1 MKSFLLGL
9 SLLCSIAIGL
19 SLSPAIKAQ
28 ETRIKLLYLGDNGHH
43 KPMDRFRQILPV
55 LAARGIDLV
64 YTDKV
69 ESLTPKILNSYQGL
83 VIFANLTKLS
93 PEQEKAMLDYVEAG
107 NALIPLHCASYCFLN
122 SQKYIDL
129 VGAQFSKHGTGTFRV
144 ENILPTHTIM
154 KGYKSFESWDETYVH
169 TKHNPKDRI
178 VLEERKDASGS
189 EPWTWVRTQ
198 GKGKIFYTAW
208 GHDARTWSNP
218 GFHNLLERGIR
229 WAIGDNPTKAGTF
242 ADQPEMTSIPKNL
255 KPFDYVEAD
264 VPFYPADKQW
274 GKMGKNIKQMQKP
287 LEPKESQKHFSIPEG
302 FELQLFASDPDLQ
315 GKPIAM
321 NWDERGR
328 LWVALTI
335 DYPNELQP
343 PGQGR
348 DKIVICEDTN
358 GDNIAD
364 KFTIFADKLSIP
376 TSLIFANGGVIVHQ
390 APDTLFLKD
399 TNGDDKADEKRVLF
413 TGWSTGDTHAGP
425 SNLNYG
431 LDNWIYGM
439 VGYAGFAGEVGGEKQ
454 SFRTGFYRMKP
465 DGSKIDF
472 LRNTNNNSWGVG
484 LSEEGFLFGS
494 TANGN
499 PSVFLPIPNRYYEKV
514 RGWSSSVLEGIAG
527 NVAMYPITKQVR
539 QVDYHDHFTAA
550 AGHALYT
557 ARNYPSTY
565 WNKTAFVT
573 EPTGHLI
580 ATFPITPEGAS
591 FRTRNA
597 FNLVASDDEWSAPIV
612 AEVGPDGNVWIIDW
626 YNYIV
631 QHNPTPSGFK
641 TGKGNAYETSLRDKK
656 HGRIYRLVHKEGK
669 KSPSI
674 SLAGADT
681 AKLVDTLRNDN
692 FFWRKQAQRILVE
705 KQSKD
710 AIPALIELVK
720 ETKLDGTDLT
730 PCAIHALWTLKGL
743 GALDNETSDATKV
756 AMNALNHPSAGVR
769 LNAIKVLPLK
779 ESSLEA
785 ILKANLLDDA
795 QAQVRLSALLA
806 ISELPTSDKA
816 AKAIAQTL
824 NAPKHP
830 MDKWLIDGATAAAAN
845 NAAAFLMT
853 VSQKSDPDTKALPS
867 NEVLAVIEKIAE
879 HFARGIPKEGNA
891 ELLEKLMQADA
902 ATQTATLKG
911 LAKGWPANQPPELNA
926 RLEKALADLFAKAPV
941 AARGQLA
948 QLGKKWGSKSLASQ
962 SREIVQTY
970 LKTAADSKQSDED
983 RIAAAKQACEFGSS
997 DPAVAK
1003 AVLEIITAQL
1013 SPQASQGL
1021 LEAVSLSDQTETG
1034 KEIIDRLP
1042 EWTPTL
1048 RQSAIRILLSRS
1060 NWIESLLT
1068 ALDNNKFRISELSL
1082 DQKQALLQNSDK
1094 KIVNKAKTILA
1105 RGGGLPNADRQKV
1118 VEEYMFAT
1126 TQTGDAAAGKIV
1138 YKNQCSKCH
1147 QHQGEGTKIG
1157 PDMTGVAAHPKK
1169 EILINIMDPN
1179 RDVEGNFRQYVVS
1192 TKGGK
1197 ILTGMLASETKSSIE
1212 LIDTE
1217 AKKQTVLREDIDE
1230 IKASDRSL
1238 MPEGFE
1244 KQLSKPDLVNLLE
1257 FLTQRGKFLPLPLD
1271 KVATI
1276 VSTKGMF
1283 NSEDASVE
1291 RLIFPDWKPKVFQGI
1306 PFHLVDPQGEKY
1318 PNVIML
1324 QGANG
1329 TIPPKMPKQV
1339 KLPCNGPATAIHL
1352 LSGISGWGYPASN
1365 KGSVSMIVR
1374 LHYADGK
1381 TEDHPLK
1388 NGEAFS
1394 DYIRRIDVPESTFAF
1409 SLRGQQIRYLA
1420 VRPKRPTESI
1430 TEIEFVKGADS
1441 TSPIVMAVTVEGA
1454 ESKEKPQ

>member
-1 MKSFLLGL
+1 MKKLIFSVSILVAVVFGLG
-9 SLLCSIAIGL
+9 
-19 SLSPAIKAQ
+19 IKTGIRAQ
-28 ETRIKLLYLGDNGHH
+28 DNKIKLLFLGDNGHH
-43 KPMDRFRQILPV
+43 KPNDRFRQIQPV
-55 LAARGIDLV
+55 LAAKGIDLV

-83 VIFANLTKLS
+83 VIFANLTTLS
-93 PEQEKAMLDYVEAG
+93 PEQEKAMLDYVEQG

-122 SQKYIDL
+122 SPKYIDL

-144 ENILPTHTIM
+144 DNILPTHPIM

-198 GKGKIFYTAW
+198 GKGKVFYTAW

-218 GFHNLLERGIR
+218 GFQNLLERGIR
-229 WAIGDNPTKAGTF
+229 WATNGDLSKVPAF
-242 ADQPEMTSIPKNL
+242 SDQTLMTELPKNL
-255 KPFDYVEAD
+255 KPFEYVEAD
-264 VPFYPADKQW
+264 VPFYPANKQW
-274 GKMGKNIKQMQKP
+274 GKMGENIRKMQKP
-287 LEPKESQKHFSIPEG
+287 LDPKESQKHYIMPEG
-302 FELQLFASDPDLQ
+302 FELKLFASEPDLE

-343 PGQGR
+343 QGLGR

-358 GDNIAD
+358 GDNVAD
-364 KFTIFADKLSIP
+364 KFTTFADKLSIP

-399 TNGDDKADEKRVLF
+399 TNGDDIADERKVLF

-439 VGYAGFAGEVGGEKQ
+439 VGYSGFAGTVGDEKQ
-454 SFRTGFYRMKP
+454 SFRTGFYRMKS
-465 DGSKIDF
+465 DGSKIEF

-484 LSEEGFLFGS
+484 LSEEGILFGS

-499 PSVFLPIPNRYYEKV
+499 PSVHLPIPNRYYEKV

-527 NVAMYPITKQVR
+527 SAPIHPITKQIR
-539 QVDYHDHFTAA
+539 QVDHHDKFTAA

-557 ARNYPSTY
+557 ARNYPSDY

-573 EPTGHLI
+573 EPTGHI
-580 ATFPITPEGAS
+580 VATFPITPEGAS
-591 FRTRNA
+591 FTSRNA
-597 FNLVASDDEWSAPIV
+597 FNLVASDDEWSSPIV
-612 AEVGPDGNVWIIDW
+612 AEVGPDGNVWVIDW

-631 QHNPTPSGFK
+631 QHNPTPAGFK
-641 TGKGNAYETSLRDKK
+641 TGKGNAYETNLRDKK

-669 KSPSI
+669 NSPNVN
-674 SLAGADT
+674 LTTADSS
-681 AKLVDTLRNDN
+681 KLVETLRNDN
-692 FFWRKQAQRILVE
+692 FFWRRHAQRLLVE

-710 AIPALIELVK
+710 AIPALIELAK
-720 ETKLDGTDLT
+720 ETKIDGAGLT
-730 PCAIHALWTLKGL
+730 PCVIHALWTLKGL
-743 GALDNETSDATKV
+743 GALEEENSPATKV
-756 AMNALNHPSAGVR
+756 ALNTLTHASAGVR
-769 LNAIKVLPLK
+769 LNALKVLPLK
-779 ESSLEA
+779 LSSTDA

-795 QAQVRLSALLA
+795 NAQVQLATLLA
-806 ISELPTSDKA
+806 LSDLPPSEQSS
-816 AKAIAQTL
+816 KAISKL
-824 NAPKHP
+824 LKSPKRP
-830 MDKWLIDGATAAAAN
+830 LDKWLLDGVTTAAAN
-845 NAAAFLMT
+845 NDALFLNSVT
-853 VSQKSDPDTKALPS
+853 EKSTPPS
-867 NEVLAVIEKIAE
+867 IELLTIIERVAE
-879 HFARGIPKEGNA
+879 HHARGKPDESIAN
-891 ELLEKLMQADA
+891 LLEKLLQSEPLI
-902 ATQTATLKG
+902 QTATLKG
-911 LAKGWPANQPPELNA
+911 LARGWPANQPPKLDD
-926 RLEKALADLFAKAPV
+926 RTEKALKDLFVVLPI

-948 QLGKKWGSKSLASQ
+948 QLGKKWGSKSLAEQ
-962 SREIVQTY
+962 SKVIVQGF
-970 LKTAADSKQSDED
+970 LKTASDTKQTDTE
-983 RIAAAKQACEFGSS
+983 RISSAKQACEFGAS
-997 DPAVAK
+997 DPEVAK
-1003 AVLEIITAQL
+1003 AVLELITAQL
-1013 SPQASQGL
+1013 SPEVGL
-1021 LEAVSLSDQTETG
+1021 GMLEAVSLSDQSETG
-1034 KEIIDRLP
+1034 NAMVERFPD
-1042 EWTPTL
+1042 WTPNL
-1048 RQSAIRILLSRS
+1048 RQTAIRILLSRTI
-1060 NWIESLLT
+1060 WTEALIASLEV
-1068 ALDNNKFRISELSL
+1068 NKLRISELSL
-1082 DQKQALLQNSDK
+1082 DQKQALLQTGNK
-1094 KIVNKAKTILA
+1094 KITDKAKVILA

-1118 VEEYMFAT
+1118 IDDSMFAT
-1126 TQTGDAAAGKIV
+1126 TQSGDANLGKIV

-1147 QHQGEGTKIG
+1147 QHQGEGVKIG
-1157 PDMTGVAAHPKK
+1157 PDMTGMAAHPKK
-1169 EILINIMDPN
+1169 ELLIHIMDPN

-1217 AKKQTVLREDIDE
+1217 AKKQTVLRDDIDE

-1271 KVATI
+1271 KIATI

-1283 NSEDASVE
+1283 HSEEATVE

-1306 PFHLVDPQGEKY
+1306 PFNLVDPQGDKY

-1324 QGANG
+1324 HGTNG

-1339 KLPCNGPATAIHL
+1339 KLACNGPANAIHL
-1352 LSGISGWGYPASN
+1352 LSGISGWGFPATP

-1374 LHYADGK
+1374 LHYDDGK
-1381 TEDHPLK
+1381 TEDHLLK
-1388 NGEAFS
+1388 NGEVFA
-1394 DYIRRIDVPESTFAF
+1394 DYIRKIDVPDSTFAF
-1409 SLRGQQIRYLA
+1409 LLRGQQIRYLA
-1420 VRPKRPTESI
+1420 VRPKRPTEI
-1430 TEIEFVKGADS
+1430 IKDIEFVKGSDG
-1441 TSPIVMAVTVEGA
+1441 TSPIVMAVTVEGP
-1454 ESKEKPQ
+1454 ESKDKPQ

>member
-1 MKSFLLGL
+1 MKKFIFSVSILVAVVFGLG
-9 SLLCSIAIGL
+9 
-19 SLSPAIKAQ
+19 IKTGIRAQ
-28 ETRIKLLYLGDNGHH
+28 DNKIKLLFLGDNGHH
-43 KPMDRFRQILPV
+43 KPNDRFRQIQPV
-55 LAARGIDLV
+55 LAAKGIDLV

-83 VIFANLTKLS
+83 VIFANLTTLS
-93 PEQEKAMLDYVEAG
+93 PEQEKAMLDYVEQG

-122 SQKYIDL
+122 SPKYIDL

-144 ENILPTHTIM
+144 DNILPTHPIM

-198 GKGKIFYTAW
+198 GKGKVFYTAW

-218 GFHNLLERGIR
+218 GFQNLLERGIR
-229 WAIGDNPTKAGTF
+229 WATNGDLAKVPAF
-242 ADQPEMTSIPKNL
+242 SDQTLMTELPKNL
-255 KPFDYVEAD
+255 KPFEYVEAD
-264 VPFYPADKQW
+264 VPFYPANKQW
-274 GKMGKNIKQMQKP
+274 GKMGENIRKMQKP
-287 LEPKESQKHFSIPEG
+287 LDPKESQKHYIMPEG
-302 FELQLFASDPDLQ
+302 FELKLFASEPDLE

-343 PGQGR
+343 QGLGR
-348 DKIVICEDTN
+348 DKIVICEDTD
-358 GDNIAD
+358 GDNVAD
-364 KFTIFADKLSIP
+364 KFTTFADKLSIP

-399 TNGDDKADEKRVLF
+399 TNGDGIADERKVLF

-439 VGYAGFAGEVGGEKQ
+439 VGYAGFAGTVGDEKQ
-454 SFRTGFYRMKP
+454 SFRTGFYRMKS
-465 DGSKIDF
+465 DGSKIEF

-484 LSEEGFLFGS
+484 LSEEGILFGS

-499 PSVFLPIPNRYYEKV
+499 PSVHLPIPNRYYEKV

-527 NVAMYPITKQVR
+527 SAPIHPITKQIR
-539 QVDYHDHFTAA
+539 QVDHHDKFTAA

-557 ARNYPSTY
+557 ARNYPSDY

-573 EPTGHLI
+573 EPTGHI
-580 ATFPITPEGAS
+580 VATFPITPEGAS
-591 FRTRNA
+591 FTSRNA
-597 FNLVASDDEWSAPIV
+597 FNLVASDDEWSSPIV
-612 AEVGPDGNVWIIDW
+612 AEVGPDGNVWVIDW

-631 QHNPTPSGFK
+631 QHNPTPAGFK
-641 TGKGNAYETSLRDKK
+641 TGKGNAYETNLRDKK
-656 HGRIYRLVHKEGK
+656 HGRIYRLVYKEGK
-669 KSPSI
+669 NSPNVN
-674 SLAGADT
+674 LTTADSS
-681 AKLVDTLRNDN
+681 KLVETLRNDN
-692 FFWRKQAQRILVE
+692 FFWRRHAQRLLVE

-710 AIPALIELVK
+710 AIPALIELAK
-720 ETKLDGTDLT
+720 ETKIDGAGLT
-730 PCAIHALWTLKGL
+730 PCVIHALWTLKGL
-743 GALDNETSDATKV
+743 GALEEENSPATKV
-756 AMNALNHPSAGVR
+756 AIAALNHASAGVR
-769 LNAIKVLPLK
+769 LNALKVLPLK
-779 ESSLEA
+779 LSSTDA

-795 QAQVRLSALLA
+795 NAQVQLATLLA
-806 ISELPTSDKA
+806 LSDLPPSEQSS
-816 AKAIAQTL
+816 KAISKL
-824 NAPKHP
+824 LKSPKRP
-830 MDKWLIDGATAAAAN
+830 LDKWLLDCVTTAAAN
-845 NAAAFLMT
+845 NDALFLNSVT
-853 VSQKSDPDTKALPS
+853 EKSTPPS
-867 NEVLAVIEKIAE
+867 IELLTIIERVAE
-879 HFARGIPKEGNA
+879 HHARGKPDESIAN
-891 ELLEKLMQADA
+891 LLEKLLQSEPLI
-902 ATQTATLKG
+902 QTATLKG
-911 LAKGWPANQPPELNA
+911 LARGWPANQPPKLDD
-926 RLEKALADLFAKAPV
+926 RTEKALKDLFVVLPI

-948 QLGKKWGSKSLASQ
+948 QLGKKWGSKSLAEQ
-962 SREIVQTY
+962 SKVIVQGF
-970 LKTAADSKQSDED
+970 LKTASDTKQTDIE
-983 RIAAAKQACEFGSS
+983 RISSAKQACEFGAS

-1003 AVLEIITAQL
+1003 AILELITAQL
-1013 SPQASQGL
+1013 SPEVGL
-1021 LEAVSLSDQTETG
+1021 GMLEAVSLSDQSETG
-1034 KEIIDRLP
+1034 NAMVERFPD
-1042 EWTPTL
+1042 WTPNL
-1048 RQSAIRILLSRS
+1048 RQTAIRILLSRTI
-1060 NWIESLLT
+1060 WTEALIASLE
-1068 ALDNNKFRISELSL
+1068 NNKLRISELSL
-1082 DQKQALLQNSDK
+1082 DQKQALLQTGNK
-1094 KIVNKAKTILA
+1094 KITDKAKVILA

-1118 VEEYMFAT
+1118 IDDSMFAT
-1126 TQTGDAAAGKIV
+1126 TQSGDANLGKIV

-1147 QHQGEGTKIG
+1147 QHQGEGVKIG
-1157 PDMTGVAAHPKK
+1157 PDMTGMAAHPKK
-1169 EILINIMDPN
+1169 ELLIHIMDPN

-1217 AKKQTVLREDIDE
+1217 AKKQTVLRDDIDE

-1271 KVATI
+1271 KIATI

-1283 NSEDASVE
+1283 HSEEATVE

-1306 PFHLVDPQGEKY
+1306 PFNLVDPQGDKY

-1324 QGANG
+1324 HGTNG

-1339 KLPCNGPATAIHL
+1339 KLACNGPANAIHL
-1352 LSGISGWGYPASN
+1352 LSGISGWGYPATP

-1381 TEDHPLK
+1381 TEDHLLK
-1388 NGEAFS
+1388 NGEVFA
-1394 DYIRRIDVPESTFAF
+1394 DYIRKIDVPDSTFAF

-1420 VRPKRPTESI
+1420 VRPKRPTEI
-1430 TEIEFVKGADS
+1430 IKDIEFVKGSDG
-1441 TSPIVMAVTVEGA
+1441 TSPIVMAVTVEGP
-1454 ESKEKPQ
+1454 ESKDKPQ

>member
-1 MKSFLLGL
+1 MKKFIFSVSILVAVVFGLG
-9 SLLCSIAIGL
+9 
-19 SLSPAIKAQ
+19 IKTGIRAQ
-28 ETRIKLLYLGDNGHH
+28 DNKIKLLFLGDNGHH
-43 KPMDRFRQILPV
+43 KPNDRFRQIQPV
-55 LAARGIDLV
+55 LAAKGIDLV

-83 VIFANLTKLS
+83 VIFANLTTLS
-93 PEQEKAMLDYVEAG
+93 PEQEKAMLDYVEQG

-122 SQKYIDL
+122 SPKYIDL

-144 ENILPTHTIM
+144 DNILPTHPIM

-198 GKGKIFYTAW
+198 GKGKVFYTAW

-218 GFHNLLERGIR
+218 GFQNLLERGIR
-229 WAIGDNPTKAGTF
+229 WATNGDLSKVPAF
-242 ADQPEMTSIPKNL
+242 SDQTLMTELPKNL
-255 KPFDYVEAD
+255 KPFEYVEAD
-264 VPFYPADKQW
+264 VPFYPANKQW
-274 GKMGKNIKQMQKP
+274 GKMGENIRKMQKP
-287 LEPKESQKHFSIPEG
+287 LEPKESQKHYIMPEG
-302 FELQLFASDPDLQ
+302 FELKLFASEPDLE

-343 PGQGR
+343 QGQGR

-358 GDNIAD
+358 GDNVAD
-364 KFTIFADKLSIP
+364 KFTTFADKLSIP

-399 TNGDDKADEKRVLF
+399 TNGDDIADERKVLF

-439 VGYAGFAGEVGGEKQ
+439 VGYAGFAGTVGDEKQ
-454 SFRTGFYRMKP
+454 SFRTGFYRMKS
-465 DGSKIDF
+465 DGSKIEF

-484 LSEEGFLFGS
+484 LSEEGILFGS

-499 PSVFLPIPNRYYEKV
+499 PSVHLPIPNRYYEKV

-527 NVAMYPITKQVR
+527 SAPIHPITKQIR
-539 QVDYHDHFTAA
+539 QVDHHDKFTAA

-557 ARNYPSTY
+557 ARNYPSDY

-573 EPTGHLI
+573 EPTGHI
-580 ATFPITPEGAS
+580 VATFPITPEGAS
-591 FRTRNA
+591 FTSRNA
-597 FNLVASDDEWSAPIV
+597 FNLVASDDEWSSPIV
-612 AEVGPDGNVWIIDW
+612 AEVGPDGNVWVIDW

-631 QHNPTPSGFK
+631 QHNPTPAGFK
-641 TGKGNAYETSLRDKK
+641 TGKGNAYETNLRDKK
-656 HGRIYRLVHKEGK
+656 HGRIYRLVHKDGK
-669 KSPSI
+669 NNLP
-674 SLAGADT
+674 LNLTTADSS
-681 AKLVDTLRNDN
+681 KLVETLRNDN
-692 FFWRKQAQRILVE
+692 FFWRRHAQRLLVE

-710 AIPALIELVK
+710 AIPALIELAK
-720 ETKLDGTDLT
+720 ETKIDGAGLT
-730 PCAIHALWTLKGL
+730 PCVIHALWTLKGL
-743 GALDNETSDATKV
+743 GALEEENSPATQV
-756 AMNALNHPSAGVR
+756 ALNTLTHASAGVR
-769 LNAIKVLPLK
+769 LNALKVLPLK
-779 ESSLEA
+779 LSSTDA

-795 QAQVRLSALLA
+795 NAQVQLATLLA
-806 ISELPTSDKA
+806 LSDLPPSEQSS
-816 AKAIAQTL
+816 KAISKL
-824 NAPKHP
+824 LKSPKRP
-830 MDKWLIDGATAAAAN
+830 LDKWLLDGVTTAAAN
-845 NAAAFLMT
+845 NDALFLNSVT
-853 VSQKSDPDTKALPS
+853 DKNTPPS
-867 NEVLAVIEKIAE
+867 TELLTIVERVAE
-879 HFARGIPKEGNA
+879 HHARGKPDENIAN
-891 ELLEKLMQADA
+891 LLEKLLQSEPLI
-902 ATQTATLKG
+902 QTATLKG
-911 LAKGWPANQPPELNA
+911 LARGWPANQPPKLDD
-926 RLEKALADLFAKAPV
+926 RTEKALKDLFVVLPI

-948 QLGKKWGSKSLASQ
+948 QLGKKWGSKSLAEQ
-962 SREIVQTY
+962 SKVIVQGF
-970 LKTAADSKQSDED
+970 LKTASDTKQTDIE
-983 RIAAAKQACEFGSS
+983 RISSAKQACEFGAS
-997 DPAVAK
+997 DPEVAK
-1003 AVLEIITAQL
+1003 AILELITAQL
-1013 SPQASQGL
+1013 SPEVGL
-1021 LEAVSLSDQTETG
+1021 GMLEAVSLSDQSETG
-1034 KEIIDRLP
+1034 NAMVERFPD
-1042 EWTPTL
+1042 WTPNL
-1048 RQSAIRILLSRS
+1048 RQTAIRILLSRAI
-1060 NWIESLLT
+1060 WTEALIASLEV
-1068 ALDNNKFRISELSL
+1068 NKLRISELSL
-1082 DQKQALLQNSDK
+1082 DQKQALLQTGNK
-1094 KIVNKAKTILA
+1094 KITDKAKVILA

-1118 VEEYMFAT
+1118 IDDTMFAT
-1126 TQTGDAAAGKIV
+1126 TQSGDANLGKIV

-1147 QHQGEGTKIG
+1147 QHQGEGVKIG
-1157 PDMTGVAAHPKK
+1157 PDMTGMAAHPKK
-1169 EILINIMDPN
+1169 ELLIHIMDPN

-1217 AKKQTVLREDIDE
+1217 AKKQTVLRDDIDE

-1283 NSEDASVE
+1283 HSEEATVE

-1306 PFHLVDPQGEKY
+1306 PFNLVDPQGDKY

-1324 QGANG
+1324 NGTNG

-1339 KLPCNGPATAIHL
+1339 KLACNGPANAIHL
-1352 LSGISGWGYPASN
+1352 LSGISGWGYPATP

-1374 LHYADGK
+1374 LHYDDGK
-1381 TEDHPLK
+1381 TEDHLLK
-1388 NGEAFS
+1388 NGEVFA
-1394 DYIRRIDVPESTFAF
+1394 DYIRKIDVPDSTFAF

-1420 VRPKRPTESI
+1420 VRPKRPTEI
-1430 TEIEFVKGADS
+1430 IKDIEFVKGPDT
-1441 TSPIVMAVTVEGA
+1441 TSPIVMAVTVEGP
-1454 ESKEKPQ
+1454 ESKDKPQ

>member
-1 MKSFLLGL
+1 MKKLIFSVSILVAVVFGLG
-9 SLLCSIAIGL
+9 
-19 SLSPAIKAQ
+19 IKTGIRAQ
-28 ETRIKLLYLGDNGHH
+28 DNKIKLLFLGDNGHH
-43 KPMDRFRQILPV
+43 KPNDRFRQIQPV
-55 LAARGIDLV
+55 LAAKGIDLV

-83 VIFANLTKLS
+83 VIFANLTTLS
-93 PEQEKAMLDYVEAG
+93 PEQEKAMLDYVEQG

-122 SQKYIDL
+122 SPKYIDL

-144 ENILPTHTIM
+144 DNILPTHPIM

-198 GKGKIFYTAW
+198 GKGKVFYTAW

-218 GFHNLLERGIR
+218 GFQNLLERGIR
-229 WAIGDNPTKAGTF
+229 WATNGDLSKVPAF
-242 ADQPEMTSIPKNL
+242 SDQTLMTELPKNL
-255 KPFDYVEAD
+255 KPFEYVEAD
-264 VPFYPADKQW
+264 VPFYPANKQW
-274 GKMGKNIKQMQKP
+274 GKMGENIRKMQKP
-287 LEPKESQKHFSIPEG
+287 LDPKESQKHYIMPEG
-302 FELQLFASDPDLQ
+302 FELKLFASEPDLE

-343 PGQGR
+343 QGLGR

-358 GDNIAD
+358 GDNVAD
-364 KFTIFADKLSIP
+364 KFTTFADKLSIP

-399 TNGDDKADEKRVLF
+399 TNGDDIADERKVLF

-439 VGYAGFAGEVGGEKQ
+439 VGYSGFAGTVGDEKQ
-454 SFRTGFYRMKP
+454 SFRTGFYRMKS
-465 DGSKIDF
+465 DGSKIEF

-484 LSEEGFLFGS
+484 LSEEGILFGS

-499 PSVFLPIPNRYYEKV
+499 PSVHLPIPNRYYEKV

-527 NVAMYPITKQVR
+527 SAPIHPITKQIR
-539 QVDYHDHFTAA
+539 QVDHHDKFTAA

-557 ARNYPSTY
+557 ARNYPSDY

-573 EPTGHLI
+573 EPTGHI
-580 ATFPITPEGAS
+580 VATFPITPEGAS
-591 FRTRNA
+591 FTSRNA
-597 FNLVASDDEWSAPIV
+597 FNLVASDDEWSSPIV
-612 AEVGPDGNVWIIDW
+612 AEVGPDGNVWVIDW

-631 QHNPTPSGFK
+631 QHNPTPAGFK
-641 TGKGNAYETSLRDKK
+641 TGKGNAYETNLRDKK

-669 KSPSI
+669 NSPNVN
-674 SLAGADT
+674 LTTADSS
-681 AKLVDTLRNDN
+681 KLVETLRNDN
-692 FFWRKQAQRILVE
+692 FFWRRHAQRLLVE

-710 AIPALIELVK
+710 AIPALIELAK
-720 ETKLDGTDLT
+720 ETKIDGAGLT
-730 PCAIHALWTLKGL
+730 PCVIHALWTLKGL
-743 GALDNETSDATKV
+743 GALEEENSPATKV
-756 AMNALNHPSAGVR
+756 ALNTLTHASAGVR
-769 LNAIKVLPLK
+769 LNALKVLPLK
-779 ESSLEA
+779 LSSTDA

-795 QAQVRLSALLA
+795 NAQVQLATLLA
-806 ISELPTSDKA
+806 LSDLPPSEQSS
-816 AKAIAQTL
+816 KAISKL
-824 NAPKHP
+824 LKSPKRP
-830 MDKWLIDGATAAAAN
+830 LDKWLLDGVTTAAAN
-845 NAAAFLMT
+845 NDALFLNSVT
-853 VSQKSDPDTKALPS
+853 EKSTPPS
-867 NEVLAVIEKIAE
+867 IELLTIIERVAE
-879 HFARGIPKEGNA
+879 HHSRGKPDESIAN
-891 ELLEKLMQADA
+891 LLEKLLQSEPLI
-902 ATQTATLKG
+902 QTATLKG
-911 LAKGWPANQPPELNA
+911 LARGWPANQPPKLDD
-926 RLEKALADLFAKAPV
+926 RTEKALKDLFVVLPI

-948 QLGKKWGSKSLASQ
+948 QLGKKWGSKSLAEQ
-962 SREIVQTY
+962 SKVIVQGF
-970 LKTAADSKQSDED
+970 LKTASDTKQTDTE
-983 RIAAAKQACEFGSS
+983 RISSAKQACEFGAS
-997 DPAVAK
+997 DPEVAK
-1003 AVLEIITAQL
+1003 AVLELITAQL
-1013 SPQASQGL
+1013 SPEVGL
-1021 LEAVSLSDQTETG
+1021 GMLEAVSLSDQSETG
-1034 KEIIDRLP
+1034 NAMVERFPD
-1042 EWTPTL
+1042 WTPNL
-1048 RQSAIRILLSRS
+1048 RQAAIRILLSRAI
-1060 NWIESLLT
+1060 WTEALIASLE
-1068 ALDNNKFRISELSL
+1068 NNKLRISELSL
-1082 DQKQALLQNSDK
+1082 DQKQALLQTGNK
-1094 KIVNKAKTILA
+1094 KITDKAKVILA

-1118 VEEYMFAT
+1118 IDDSMFAT
-1126 TQTGDAAAGKIV
+1126 TQSGDANLGKIV

-1147 QHQGEGTKIG
+1147 QHQGEGVKIG
-1157 PDMTGVAAHPKK
+1157 PDMTGMAAHPKK
-1169 EILINIMDPN
+1169 ELLIHIMDPN

-1217 AKKQTVLREDIDE
+1217 AKKQTVLRDDIDE

-1271 KVATI
+1271 KIATI

-1283 NSEDASVE
+1283 HSEEATVE

-1306 PFHLVDPQGEKY
+1306 PFNLVDPQGDKY

-1324 QGANG
+1324 HGTNG

-1339 KLPCNGPATAIHL
+1339 KLACNGPANAIHL
-1352 LSGISGWGYPASN
+1352 LSGISGWGFPATP

-1374 LHYADGK
+1374 LHYDDGK
-1381 TEDHPLK
+1381 TEDHLLK
-1388 NGEAFS
+1388 NGEVFA
-1394 DYIRRIDVPESTFAF
+1394 DYIRKIDVPDSTFAF
-1409 SLRGQQIRYLA
+1409 LLRGQQIRYLA
-1420 VRPKRPTESI
+1420 VRPKRPTEI
-1430 TEIEFVKGADS
+1430 IKDIEFVKGSDG
-1441 TSPIVMAVTVEGA
+1441 TSPIVMAVTVEGP
-1454 ESKEKPQ
+1454 ESKDKPQ

>member
-1 MKSFLLGL
+1 MKKLIFSVSILVAVVFGLG
-9 SLLCSIAIGL
+9 
-19 SLSPAIKAQ
+19 IKTGIRAQ
-28 ETRIKLLYLGDNGHH
+28 DNKIKLLFLGDNGHH
-43 KPMDRFRQILPV
+43 KPNDRFRQIQPV
-55 LAARGIDLV
+55 LAAKGIDLV

-83 VIFANLTKLS
+83 VIFANLTTLS
-93 PEQEKAMLDYVEAG
+93 PEQEKAMLDYVEQG

-122 SQKYIDL
+122 SPKYIDL

-144 ENILPTHTIM
+144 DNILPTHPIM

-198 GKGKIFYTAW
+198 GKGKVFYTAW

-218 GFHNLLERGIR
+218 GFQNLLERGIR
-229 WAIGDNPTKAGTF
+229 WATNGDLSKVPAF
-242 ADQPEMTSIPKNL
+242 SDQTLMTELPKNL
-255 KPFDYVEAD
+255 KPFEYVEAD
-264 VPFYPADKQW
+264 VPFYPANKQW
-274 GKMGKNIKQMQKP
+274 GKMGENIRKMQKP
-287 LEPKESQKHFSIPEG
+287 LDPKESQKHYIMPEG
-302 FELQLFASDPDLQ
+302 FELKLFASEPDLE

-343 PGQGR
+343 QGLGR

-358 GDNIAD
+358 GDNVAD
-364 KFTIFADKLSIP
+364 KFTTFADKLSIP

-399 TNGDDKADEKRVLF
+399 TNGDDKADERKVLF

-439 VGYAGFAGEVGGEKQ
+439 VGYSGFVGTVGDEKQ
-454 SFRTGFYRMKP
+454 SFRTGFYRMKS
-465 DGSKIDF
+465 DGSKIEF

-484 LSEEGFLFGS
+484 LSEEGILFGS

-499 PSVFLPIPNRYYEKV
+499 PSVHLPIPNRYYEKV

-527 NVAMYPITKQVR
+527 SAPIHPITKQIR
-539 QVDYHDHFTAA
+539 QVDHHDKFTAA

-557 ARNYPSTY
+557 ARNYPSDY

-573 EPTGHLI
+573 EPTGHI
-580 ATFPITPEGAS
+580 VATFPITPEGAS
-591 FRTRNA
+591 FTSRNA
-597 FNLVASDDEWSAPIV
+597 FNLVASDDEWSSPIV
-612 AEVGPDGNVWIIDW
+612 AEVGPDGNVWVIDW

-631 QHNPTPSGFK
+631 QHNPTPAGFK
-641 TGKGNAYETSLRDKK
+641 TGKGNAYETNLRDKK

-669 KSPSI
+669 NSPNVN
-674 SLAGADT
+674 LTTADSS
-681 AKLVDTLRNDN
+681 KLVETLRNDN
-692 FFWRKQAQRILVE
+692 FFWRRHAQRLLVE

-710 AIPALIELVK
+710 AIPALIELAK
-720 ETKLDGTDLT
+720 ETKIDGAGLT
-730 PCAIHALWTLKGL
+730 PCVIHALWTLKGL
-743 GALDNETSDATKV
+743 GALEEENSPATKV
-756 AMNALNHPSAGVR
+756 ALNTLTHASAGVR
-769 LNAIKVLPLK
+769 LNALKVLPLK
-779 ESSLEA
+779 LSSTDA

-795 QAQVRLSALLA
+795 NAQVQLATLLA
-806 ISELPTSDKA
+806 LSDLPPSEQSS
-816 AKAIAQTL
+816 KAISKL
-824 NAPKHP
+824 LKSPKRP
-830 MDKWLIDGATAAAAN
+830 LDKWLLDGVTTAAAN
-845 NAAAFLMT
+845 NDALFLNSVT
-853 VSQKSDPDTKALPS
+853 EKSTPPS
-867 NEVLAVIEKIAE
+867 IELLTIIERVAE
-879 HFARGIPKEGNA
+879 HHARGKPDESIAN
-891 ELLEKLMQADA
+891 LLEKLLQSEPLI
-902 ATQTATLKG
+902 QTATLKG
-911 LAKGWPANQPPELNA
+911 LARGWPANQPPKLDD
-926 RLEKALADLFAKAPV
+926 RTEKALKDLFVVLPI

-948 QLGKKWGSKSLASQ
+948 QLGKKWGSKSLAEQ
-962 SREIVQTY
+962 SKVIVQGF
-970 LKTAADSKQSDED
+970 LKTASDTKQTDTE
-983 RIAAAKQACEFGSS
+983 RISSAKQACEFGAS
-997 DPAVAK
+997 DPEVAK
-1003 AVLEIITAQL
+1003 AVLELITAQL
-1013 SPQASQGL
+1013 SPEVGL
-1021 LEAVSLSDQTETG
+1021 GMLEAVSLSDQSETG
-1034 KEIIDRLP
+1034 NAMVERFPD
-1042 EWTPTL
+1042 WTPNL
-1048 RQSAIRILLSRS
+1048 RQTAIRILLSRTI
-1060 NWIESLLT
+1060 WTEALIASLEV
-1068 ALDNNKFRISELSL
+1068 NKLRISELSL
-1082 DQKQALLQNSDK
+1082 DQKQALLQTGNK
-1094 KIVNKAKTILA
+1094 KITDKAKVILA

-1118 VEEYMFAT
+1118 IDDSMFAT
-1126 TQTGDAAAGKIV
+1126 TQSGDANLGKIV

-1147 QHQGEGTKIG
+1147 QHQGEGVKIG
-1157 PDMTGVAAHPKK
+1157 PDMTGMAAHPKK
-1169 EILINIMDPN
+1169 ELLIHIMDPN

-1217 AKKQTVLREDIDE
+1217 AKKQTVLRDDIDE

-1271 KVATI
+1271 KIATI

-1283 NSEDASVE
+1283 HSEEATVE

-1306 PFHLVDPQGEKY
+1306 PFNLVDPQGDKY

-1324 QGANG
+1324 HGTNG

-1339 KLPCNGPATAIHL
+1339 KLACNGPANAIHL
-1352 LSGISGWGYPASN
+1352 LSGISGWGFPATP

-1374 LHYADGK
+1374 LHYDDGK
-1381 TEDHPLK
+1381 TEDHLLK
-1388 NGEAFS
+1388 NGEVFA
-1394 DYIRRIDVPESTFAF
+1394 DYIRKIDVPDSTFAF
-1409 SLRGQQIRYLA
+1409 LLRGQQIRYLA
-1420 VRPKRPTESI
+1420 VRPKRPTEI
-1430 TEIEFVKGADS
+1430 IKDIEFVKGSDG
-1441 TSPIVMAVTVEGA
+1441 TSPIVMAVTVEGP
-1454 ESKEKPQ
+1454 ESKDKPQ

>member
-1 MKSFLLGL
+1 MKKLIFSVSILVAVVFGLG
-9 SLLCSIAIGL
+9 
-19 SLSPAIKAQ
+19 IKTGIRAQ
-28 ETRIKLLYLGDNGHH
+28 DNKIKLLFLGDNGHH
-43 KPMDRFRQILPV
+43 KPNDRFRQIQPV
-55 LAARGIDLV
+55 LAAKGIDLV

-83 VIFANLTKLS
+83 VIFANLTTLS
-93 PEQEKAMLDYVEAG
+93 PEQEKAMLDYVEQG

-122 SQKYIDL
+122 SPKYIDL

-144 ENILPTHTIM
+144 DNILPVHPIM

-198 GKGKIFYTAW
+198 GKGKVFYTAW

-218 GFHNLLERGIR
+218 GFQNLLERGIR
-229 WAIGDNPTKAGTF
+229 WATNGDLSKVPAF
-242 ADQPEMTSIPKNL
+242 SDQTLMTELPKNL
-255 KPFDYVEAD
+255 KPFEYVEAD
-264 VPFYPADKQW
+264 VPFYPANKQW
-274 GKMGKNIKQMQKP
+274 GKMGENIRKMQKP
-287 LEPKESQKHFSIPEG
+287 LDPKESQKHYIMPEG
-302 FELQLFASDPDLQ
+302 FELKLFASEPDLE

-343 PGQGR
+343 QGQGR

-358 GDNIAD
+358 GDNVAD
-364 KFTIFADKLSIP
+364 KFTTFADKLSIP

-399 TNGDDKADEKRVLF
+399 TNGDDKADERKVLF

-439 VGYAGFAGEVGGEKQ
+439 VGYAGFAGTVGDEKQ
-454 SFRTGFYRMKP
+454 SFRTGFYRMKS
-465 DGSKIDF
+465 DGSKIEF

-484 LSEEGFLFGS
+484 LSEEGILFGS

-499 PSVFLPIPNRYYEKV
+499 PSVHLPIPNRYYEKV

-527 NVAMYPITKQVR
+527 SAPIHPITKQIR
-539 QVDYHDHFTAA
+539 QVDHHDKFTAA

-557 ARNYPSTY
+557 ARNYPSDY

-573 EPTGHLI
+573 EPTGHI
-580 ATFPITPEGAS
+580 VATFPITPEGAS
-591 FRTRNA
+591 FTSRNA
-597 FNLVASDDEWSAPIV
+597 FNLVASDDEWSSPIV
-612 AEVGPDGNVWIIDW
+612 AEVGPDGNVWVIDW

-631 QHNPTPSGFK
+631 QHNPTPAGFK
-641 TGKGNAYETSLRDKK
+641 TGKGNAYETNLRDKK
-656 HGRIYRLVHKEGK
+656 HGRIYRLVHKDGK
-669 KSPSI
+669 NNPSLN
-674 SLAGADT
+674 LATADSS
-681 AKLVDTLRNDN
+681 KLVETLRNDN
-692 FFWRKQAQRILVE
+692 FFWRRHAQRLLVE

-710 AIPALIELVK
+710 AIPALIELAK
-720 ETKLDGTDLT
+720 ETKIDGAGLT
-730 PCAIHALWTLKGL
+730 PCVIHALWTLKGL
-743 GALDNETSDATKV
+743 GALEEENSPATKV
-756 AMNALNHPSAGVR
+756 ALNSLTHASAGVR
-769 LNAIKVLPLK
+769 LNALKVLPLK
-779 ESSLEA
+779 LSSTDA

-795 QAQVRLSALLA
+795 NAQVQLATLLA
-806 ISELPTSDKA
+806 LSDLPPSEQSS
-816 AKAIAQTL
+816 KAISKL
-824 NAPKHP
+824 LKSPKRP
-830 MDKWLIDGATAAAAN
+830 LDKWLLDGVTTAAAN
-845 NAAAFLMT
+845 NDALFLNSVT
-853 VSQKSDPDTKALPS
+853 EKSTPPS
-867 NEVLAVIEKIAE
+867 IELLTIIERVAE
-879 HFARGIPKEGNA
+879 HHARGKPDESIAN
-891 ELLEKLMQADA
+891 LLEKLLQSEPLI
-902 ATQTATLKG
+902 QTATLKG
-911 LAKGWPANQPPELNA
+911 LARGWPANQPPKLDD
-926 RLEKALADLFAKAPV
+926 RTEKALKDLFVVLPI

-948 QLGKKWGSKSLASQ
+948 QLGKKWGSKSLAEQ
-962 SREIVQTY
+962 SKVIVQGF
-970 LKTAADSKQSDED
+970 LKTASDTKQTDIE
-983 RIAAAKQACEFGSS
+983 RISSAKQACEFGAS

-1003 AVLEIITAQL
+1003 AILELITAQL
-1013 SPQASQGL
+1013 SPEVGL
-1021 LEAVSLSDQTETG
+1021 GMLESVSLSDQSETG
-1034 KEIIDRLP
+1034 NAMVERFPD
-1042 EWTPTL
+1042 WTPNL
-1048 RQSAIRILLSRS
+1048 RQTAIRILLSRTI
-1060 NWIESLLT
+1060 WTEALIASLE
-1068 ALDNNKFRISELSL
+1068 NNKLRISELSL
-1082 DQKQALLQNSDK
+1082 DQKQALLQTGNK
-1094 KIVNKAKTILA
+1094 KITDKAKVILA

-1118 VEEYMFAT
+1118 IDDSMFAT
-1126 TQTGDAAAGKIV
+1126 TQSGDANLGKIV

-1147 QHQGEGTKIG
+1147 QHQGEGVKIG
-1157 PDMTGVAAHPKK
+1157 PDMTGMAAHPKK
-1169 EILINIMDPN
+1169 ELLIHIMDPN

-1217 AKKQTVLREDIDE
+1217 AKKQTVLRDDIDE

-1271 KVATI
+1271 KIATI

-1283 NSEDASVE
+1283 HSEEATVE

-1306 PFHLVDPQGEKY
+1306 PFNLVDPQGDKY

-1324 QGANG
+1324 HGTNG

-1339 KLPCNGPATAIHL
+1339 KLACNGPANAIHL
-1352 LSGISGWGYPASN
+1352 LSGISGWGFPATP

-1374 LHYADGK
+1374 LHYDDGK
-1381 TEDHPLK
+1381 TEDHLLK
-1388 NGEAFS
+1388 NGEVFA
-1394 DYIRRIDVPESTFAF
+1394 DYIRKIDVPDSTFAF

-1420 VRPKRPTESI
+1420 VRPKRPTEI
-1430 TEIEFVKGADS
+1430 IKDIEFVKGPDT
-1441 TSPIVMAVTVEGA
+1441 TSPIVMAVTVEGP
-1454 ESKEKPQ
+1454 ESKDKPQ

>member
-1 MKSFLLGL
+1 MKKLIFSVSILVAVVFGLG
-9 SLLCSIAIGL
+9 
-19 SLSPAIKAQ
+19 IKTGIRAQ
-28 ETRIKLLYLGDNGHH
+28 DNKIKLLFLGDNGHH
-43 KPMDRFRQILPV
+43 KPNDRFRQIQPV
-55 LAARGIDLV
+55 LAAKGIDLV

-83 VIFANLTKLS
+83 VIFANLTTLS
-93 PEQEKAMLDYVEAG
+93 PEQEKAMLDYVEQG

-122 SQKYIDL
+122 SPKYIDL
-129 VGAQFSKHGTGTFRV
+129 VGAQFSKHGTDTFRV
-144 ENILPTHTIM
+144 DNILPTHSIM

-198 GKGKIFYTAW
+198 GKGKVFYTAW

-218 GFHNLLERGIR
+218 GFQNLLERGIR
-229 WAIGDNPTKAGTF
+229 WATNGDLSKVPAF
-242 ADQPEMTSIPKNL
+242 SDQTLMTELPKNL
-255 KPFDYVEAD
+255 KPFEYVEAD
-264 VPFYPADKQW
+264 VPFYPANKQW
-274 GKMGKNIKQMQKP
+274 GKMGENIRKMQKP
-287 LEPKESQKHFSIPEG
+287 LDPKESQKHYIMPEG
-302 FELQLFASDPDLQ
+302 FELKLFASEPDLE

-343 PGQGR
+343 QGLGR

-358 GDNIAD
+358 GDNVAD
-364 KFTIFADKLSIP
+364 KFTTFADKLSIP

-399 TNGDDKADEKRVLF
+399 TNGDDKADERKVLF

-439 VGYAGFAGEVGGEKQ
+439 VGYSGFVGTVGDEKQ
-454 SFRTGFYRMKP
+454 SFRTGFYRMKS
-465 DGSKIDF
+465 DGSKIEF

-484 LSEEGFLFGS
+484 LSEEGILFGS

-499 PSVFLPIPNRYYEKV
+499 PSVHLPIPNRYYEKV

-527 NVAMYPITKQVR
+527 SAPIHPITKQIR
-539 QVDYHDHFTAA
+539 QVDHHDKFTAA

-557 ARNYPSTY
+557 ARNYPSDY

-573 EPTGHLI
+573 EPTGHI
-580 ATFPITPEGAS
+580 VATFPITPEGAS
-591 FRTRNA
+591 FTSRNA
-597 FNLVASDDEWSAPIV
+597 FNLVASDDEWSSPIV
-612 AEVGPDGNVWIIDW
+612 AEVGPDGNVWVIDW

-631 QHNPTPSGFK
+631 QHNPTPAGFK
-641 TGKGNAYETSLRDKK
+641 TGKGNAYETNLRDKK

-669 KSPSI
+669 NSPNVN
-674 SLAGADT
+674 LTTADSS
-681 AKLVDTLRNDN
+681 KLVETLRNDN
-692 FFWRKQAQRILVE
+692 FFWRRHAQRLLVE

-710 AIPALIELVK
+710 AIPALIELAK
-720 ETKLDGTDLT
+720 ETKIDGAGLT
-730 PCAIHALWTLKGL
+730 PCVIHALWTLKGL
-743 GALDNETSDATKV
+743 GALEEENSPATKV
-756 AMNALNHPSAGVR
+756 ALNTLTHASAGVR
-769 LNAIKVLPLK
+769 LNALKVLPLK
-779 ESSLEA
+779 LSSTDA

-795 QAQVRLSALLA
+795 NAQVQLATLLA
-806 ISELPTSDKA
+806 LSDLPPSEQSS
-816 AKAIAQTL
+816 KAISKL
-824 NAPKHP
+824 LKSPKRP
-830 MDKWLIDGATAAAAN
+830 LDKWLLDGVTTAAAN
-845 NAAAFLMT
+845 NDALFLNSVT
-853 VSQKSDPDTKALPS
+853 EKSTPPS
-867 NEVLAVIEKIAE
+867 IELLTIIERVAE
-879 HFARGIPKEGNA
+879 HHARGKPDESIAN
-891 ELLEKLMQADA
+891 LLEKLLQSEPLI
-902 ATQTATLKG
+902 QTATLKG
-911 LAKGWPANQPPELNA
+911 LARGWPANQPPKLDD
-926 RLEKALADLFAKAPV
+926 RTEKALKDLFVVLPI

-948 QLGKKWGSKSLASQ
+948 QLGKKWGSKSLAEQ
-962 SREIVQTY
+962 SKVIVQGF
-970 LKTAADSKQSDED
+970 LKTASDTKQTDTE
-983 RIAAAKQACEFGSS
+983 RISSAKQACEFGAS
-997 DPAVAK
+997 DPEVAK
-1003 AVLEIITAQL
+1003 AVLELITAQL
-1013 SPQASQGL
+1013 SPEVGL
-1021 LEAVSLSDQTETG
+1021 GMLEAVSLSDQSETG
-1034 KEIIDRLP
+1034 NAMVERFPD
-1042 EWTPTL
+1042 WTPNL
-1048 RQSAIRILLSRS
+1048 RQTAIRILLSRTI
-1060 NWIESLLT
+1060 WTEALIASLEV
-1068 ALDNNKFRISELSL
+1068 NKLRISELSL
-1082 DQKQALLQNSDK
+1082 DQKQALLQTGNK
-1094 KIVNKAKTILA
+1094 KITDKAKVILA

-1118 VEEYMFAT
+1118 IDDSMFAT
-1126 TQTGDAAAGKIV
+1126 TQSGDANLGKIV

-1147 QHQGEGTKIG
+1147 QHQGEGVKIG
-1157 PDMTGVAAHPKK
+1157 PDMTGMAAHPKK
-1169 EILINIMDPN
+1169 ELLIHIMDPN

-1217 AKKQTVLREDIDE
+1217 AKKQTVLRDDIDE

-1271 KVATI
+1271 KIATI

-1283 NSEDASVE
+1283 HSEEATVE

-1306 PFHLVDPQGEKY
+1306 PFNLVDPQGDKY

-1324 QGANG
+1324 HGTNG

-1339 KLPCNGPATAIHL
+1339 KLACNGPANAIHL
-1352 LSGISGWGYPASN
+1352 LSGISGWGFPATP

-1374 LHYADGK
+1374 LHYDDGK
-1381 TEDHPLK
+1381 TEDHLLK
-1388 NGEAFS
+1388 NGEVFA
-1394 DYIRRIDVPESTFAF
+1394 DYIRKIDVPDSTFAF
-1409 SLRGQQIRYLA
+1409 LLRGQQIRYLA
-1420 VRPKRPTESI
+1420 VRPKRPTEI
-1430 TEIEFVKGADS
+1430 IKDIEFVKGSDG
-1441 TSPIVMAVTVEGA
+1441 TSPIVMAVTVEGP
-1454 ESKEKPQ
+1454 ESKDKPQ

>member
-1 MKSFLLGL
+1 MKKLIFSVSILVAVVFGLG
-9 SLLCSIAIGL
+9 
-19 SLSPAIKAQ
+19 IKTGIRAQ
-28 ETRIKLLYLGDNGHH
+28 DNKIKLLFLGDDGHH
-43 KPMDRFRQILPV
+43 KPNDRFRQIQPV
-55 LAARGIDLV
+55 LAAKGIDLV

-83 VIFANLTKLS
+83 VIFANLTTLS
-93 PEQEKAMLDYVEAG
+93 PEQEKAMLDYVEQG

-122 SQKYIDL
+122 SPKYIDL

-144 ENILPTHTIM
+144 DNILPTHPIM
-154 KGYKSFESWDETYVH
+154 NGYKSFESWDETYVH

-198 GKGKIFYTAW
+198 GKGKVFYTAW

-218 GFHNLLERGIR
+218 GFQNLLERGIR
-229 WAIGDNPTKAGTF
+229 WATNGDLSKVPAF
-242 ADQPEMTSIPKNL
+242 SDQILMTELPKNL

-264 VPFYPADKQW
+264 VPFYPANKQW
-274 GKMGKNIKQMQKP
+274 GKMGENIRKMQKP
-287 LEPKESQKHFSIPEG
+287 LDPKESQKHYIMPEG
-302 FELQLFASDPDLQ
+302 FELKLFASEPDLE

-343 PGQGR
+343 QGLGR

-358 GDNIAD
+358 GDNVAD
-364 KFTIFADKLSIP
+364 KFTTFADKLSIP

-399 TNGDDKADEKRVLF
+399 TNGDDKADERKVLF

-439 VGYAGFAGEVGGEKQ
+439 VGYSGFVGTVGDEKQ
-454 SFRTGFYRMKP
+454 SFRTGFYRMKS
-465 DGSKIDF
+465 DGSKIEF

-484 LSEEGFLFGS
+484 LSEEGILFGS

-499 PSVFLPIPNRYYEKV
+499 PSVHLPIPNRYYEKV

-527 NVAMYPITKQVR
+527 SAPIHPITKQIR
-539 QVDYHDHFTAA
+539 QVDHHDKFTAA

-557 ARNYPSTY
+557 ARNYPSDY

-573 EPTGHLI
+573 EPTGHI
-580 ATFPITPEGAS
+580 VATFPITPEGAS
-591 FRTRNA
+591 FTSRNA
-597 FNLVASDDEWSAPIV
+597 FNLVASDDEWSSPIV
-612 AEVGPDGNVWIIDW
+612 AEVGPDGNVWVIDW

-631 QHNPTPSGFK
+631 QHNPTPAGFK
-641 TGKGNAYETSLRDKK
+641 TGKGNAYETNLRDKK
-656 HGRIYRLVHKEGK
+656 HGRIYRLVHKDGK
-669 KSPSI
+669 NNPSLN
-674 SLAGADT
+674 LATADSS
-681 AKLVDTLRNDN
+681 KLVETLRNDN
-692 FFWRKQAQRILVE
+692 FFWRRHAQRLLVE

-710 AIPALIELVK
+710 AIPALIELAK
-720 ETKLDGTDLT
+720 ETKIDGAGLT
-730 PCAIHALWTLKGL
+730 PCVIHALWTLKGL
-743 GALDNETSDATKV
+743 GALEEENSPATKV
-756 AMNALNHPSAGVR
+756 AIAALNHASAGVR
-769 LNAIKVLPLK
+769 LNALKVLPLK
-779 ESSLEA
+779 LSSTDA

-795 QAQVRLSALLA
+795 NAQVQLATLLA
-806 ISELPTSDKA
+806 LSDLPPSEQSS
-816 AKAIAQTL
+816 KAISKL
-824 NAPKHP
+824 LKSPKRP
-830 MDKWLIDGATAAAAN
+830 LDKWLLDGVTTAAAN
-845 NAAAFLMT
+845 NDALFLNSVT
-853 VSQKSDPDTKALPS
+853 EKSTPPS
-867 NEVLAVIEKIAE
+867 IELLTIIERVAE
-879 HFARGIPKEGNA
+879 HHARGKPDESIAN
-891 ELLEKLMQADA
+891 LLEKLLQSEPLI
-902 ATQTATLKG
+902 QTATLKG
-911 LAKGWPANQPPELNA
+911 LARGWPANQPPKLDE
-926 RLEKALADLFAKAPV
+926 RTEKALKDLFVVLPI

-948 QLGKKWGSKSLASQ
+948 QLGKKWGSKSLAEQ
-962 SREIVQTY
+962 SKVIVQGF
-970 LKTAADSKQSDED
+970 LKTASDTKQTDTE
-983 RIAAAKQACEFGSS
+983 RISSAKQACEFGAS
-997 DPAVAK
+997 DPEVAK
-1003 AVLEIITAQL
+1003 AVLELITAQL
-1013 SPQASQGL
+1013 SPEVGL
-1021 LEAVSLSDQTETG
+1021 GMLEAVSLSDQSETG
-1034 KEIIDRLP
+1034 NAMVERFPD
-1042 EWTPTL
+1042 WTPNL
-1048 RQSAIRILLSRS
+1048 RQAAIRILLSRAI
-1060 NWIESLLT
+1060 WTEALIASLE
-1068 ALDNNKFRISELSL
+1068 NNKLRISELSL
-1082 DQKQALLQNSDK
+1082 DQKQSLLQTGNK
-1094 KIVNKAKTILA
+1094 KITDKAKVILA

-1118 VEEYMFAT
+1118 IDDTMFAT
-1126 TQTGDAAAGKIV
+1126 TQSGDANLGKIV

-1147 QHQGEGTKIG
+1147 QHQGEGVKIG
-1157 PDMTGVAAHPKK
+1157 PDMTGMAAHPKK
-1169 EILINIMDPN
+1169 ELLIHIMDPN

-1217 AKKQTVLREDIDE
+1217 AKKQTVLRDDIDE

-1244 KQLSKPDLVNLLE
+1244 KQLSKLDLVNLLE

-1271 KVATI
+1271 KIATI

-1283 NSEDASVE
+1283 HSEEATVE

-1306 PFHLVDPQGEKY
+1306 PFNLVDPQGDKY

-1324 QGANG
+1324 HGTNG

-1339 KLPCNGPATAIHL
+1339 KLACNGPANAIHL
-1352 LSGISGWGYPASN
+1352 LSGISGWGFPATP

-1374 LHYADGK
+1374 LHYDDGK

-1388 NGEAFS
+1388 NGEVFA
-1394 DYIRRIDVPESTFAF
+1394 DYIRKIDVPDSTFAF

-1420 VRPKRPTESI
+1420 VRPKRPTEI
-1430 TEIEFVKGADS
+1430 IKDIEFVKGSDG
-1441 TSPIVMAVTVEGA
+1441 TSPIVMAVTVEGP
-1454 ESKEKPQ
+1454 ESKDKPQ

>member
-1 MKSFLLGL
+1 MKKFIFSVSILVAVVFGLG
-9 SLLCSIAIGL
+9 
-19 SLSPAIKAQ
+19 IKTGIRAQ
-28 ETRIKLLYLGDNGHH
+28 DNKIKLLFLGDNGHH
-43 KPMDRFRQILPV
+43 KPNDRFRQIQPV
-55 LAARGIDLV
+55 LAAKGIDLV

-83 VIFANLTKLS
+83 VIFANLTTLS
-93 PEQEKAMLDYVEAG
+93 PEQEKAMLDYVEQG

-122 SQKYIDL
+122 SPKYIDL

-144 ENILPTHTIM
+144 DNILPTHPIM

-198 GKGKIFYTAW
+198 GKGKVFYTAW

-218 GFHNLLERGIR
+218 GFQNLLERGIR
-229 WAIGDNPTKAGTF
+229 WATNGDLSKVPAF
-242 ADQPEMTSIPKNL
+242 SDQTLMTELPKNL

-264 VPFYPADKQW
+264 VPFYPANKQW
-274 GKMGKNIKQMQKP
+274 GKMGENIRKMQKP
-287 LEPKESQKHFSIPEG
+287 LEPKESQKHYIMPEG
-302 FELQLFASDPDLQ
+302 FELKLFASEPDLE

-343 PGQGR
+343 QGQGR

-358 GDNIAD
+358 GDNVAD
-364 KFTIFADKLSIP
+364 KFTTFADKLSIP

-399 TNGDDKADEKRVLF
+399 TNGDDIADERKVLF

-439 VGYAGFAGEVGGEKQ
+439 VGYAGFAGTVGDEKQ
-454 SFRTGFYRMKP
+454 SFRTGFYRMKS
-465 DGSKIDF
+465 DGSKIEF

-484 LSEEGFLFGS
+484 LSEEGILFGS

-499 PSVFLPIPNRYYEKV
+499 PSVHLPIPNRYYEKV

-527 NVAMYPITKQVR
+527 SAPIHPITKQIR
-539 QVDYHDHFTAA
+539 QVDHHDKFTAA

-557 ARNYPSTY
+557 ARNYPSDY

-573 EPTGHLI
+573 EPTGHLV

-591 FRTRNA
+591 FTSRNA
-597 FNLVASDDEWSAPIV
+597 FNLVASDDEWSSPIV
-612 AEVGPDGNVWIIDW
+612 AEVGPDANVWVIDW

-631 QHNPTPSGFK
+631 QHNPTPAGFK
-641 TGKGNAYETSLRDKK
+641 TGKGNAYETNLRDKK
-656 HGRIYRLVHKEGK
+656 HGRIYRLVHKDGK
-669 KSPSI
+669 NNLLLNLST
-674 SLAGADT
+674 ADSS
-681 AKLVDTLRNDN
+681 KLVETLRNDN
-692 FFWRKQAQRILVE
+692 FFWRKHAQRLLVE

-710 AIPALIELVK
+710 AIPALIELAK
-720 ETKLDGTDLT
+720 ETKIDGAGLT
-730 PCAIHALWTLKGL
+730 PCVIHALWTLKGL
-743 GALDNETSDATKV
+743 GVLEEENSPATKV
-756 AMNALNHPSAGVR
+756 ALDSLTHASAGVR
-769 LNAIKVLPLK
+769 LNALKVLPLK
-779 ESSLEA
+779 ASSTDA
-785 ILKANLLDDA
+785 ILKANLLGDA
-795 QAQVRLSALLA
+795 NAQVQLATLLA
-806 ISELPTSDKA
+806 LSDLPPSEQSS
-816 AKAIAQTL
+816 KAIAQL
-824 NAPKHP
+824 LKSPKRP
-830 MDKWLIDGATAAAAN
+830 LDKWLLDGVTTAAAN
-845 NAAAFLMT
+845 NDVLFLNSVT
-853 VSQKSDPDTKALPS
+853 EKNTPPS
-867 NEVLAVIEKIAE
+867 NELLTIVERIAE
-879 HFARGIPKEGNA
+879 HHARGKPDESIA
-891 ELLEKLMQADA
+891 SLLEKLLQSEPLI
-902 ATQTATLKG
+902 QTATLKG
-911 LAKGWPANQPPELNA
+911 LARGWPANQPPKLND
-926 RLEKALADLFAKAPV
+926 RTEKALKDLFVVLPI

-948 QLGKKWGSKSLASQ
+948 QLGKKWGSKSLAEQ
-962 SREIVQTY
+962 SKVIVQGF
-970 LKTAADSKQSDED
+970 LKSASDTKQTDIE
-983 RIAAAKQACEFGSS
+983 RISSAKQAGEFGSS
-997 DPAVAK
+997 DPEVAK
-1003 AVLEIITAQL
+1003 AILELITAQL
-1013 SPQASQGL
+1013 SPEVGL
-1021 LEAVSLSDQTETG
+1021 GMLEAASLSDQSETG
-1034 KEIIDRLP
+1034 NAMVERFPD
-1042 EWTPTL
+1042 WTPNL
-1048 RQSAIRILLSRS
+1048 RQTAIRILLSRTIWTEALITSLES
-1060 NWIESLLT
+1060 NKL
-1068 ALDNNKFRISELSL
+1068 RISELSL
-1082 DQKQALLQNSDK
+1082 DQKQAILQTGNK
-1094 KIVNKAKTILA
+1094 KITDKAKVILA

-1118 VEEYMFAT
+1118 IDDSMFAT
-1126 TQTGDAAAGKIV
+1126 TQSGDANLGKIV

-1147 QHQGEGTKIG
+1147 QHQGEGVKIG
-1157 PDMTGVAAHPKK
+1157 PDMTGMAAHPKK
-1169 EILINIMDPN
+1169 ELLIHIMDPN

-1217 AKKQTVLREDIDE
+1217 AKKQTVLRDDIDE

-1271 KVATI
+1271 KIATI

-1283 NSEDASVE
+1283 HSEEATVE

-1306 PFHLVDPQGEKY
+1306 PFNLVDPQGDKY

-1324 QGANG
+1324 NGTNG

-1339 KLPCNGPATAIHL
+1339 KLACNGPANAIHL
-1352 LSGISGWGYPASN
+1352 LSGISGWGYPATP

-1374 LHYADGK
+1374 LHYDDGK
-1381 TEDHPLK
+1381 TEDHLLK
-1388 NGEAFS
+1388 NGEVFA
-1394 DYIRRIDVPESTFAF
+1394 DYIRKIDVPDSTFAF

-1420 VRPKRPTESI
+1420 VRPKRPTEI
-1430 TEIEFVKGADS
+1430 IKDIEFVKGPDA
-1441 TSPIVMAVTVEGA
+1441 TSPIVMAVTVEGPD
-1454 ESKEKPQ
+1454 SKDKPQ

>member
-1 MKSFLLGL
+1 MKKFIFSVSILVAVVFGLG
-9 SLLCSIAIGL
+9 
-19 SLSPAIKAQ
+19 IKTGIRAQ
-28 ETRIKLLYLGDNGHH
+28 DNKIKLLFLGDNGHH
-43 KPMDRFRQILPV
+43 KPNDRFRQIQPV
-55 LAARGIDLV
+55 LAAKGIDLV

-83 VIFANLTKLS
+83 VIFANLTTLS
-93 PEQEKAMLDYVEAG
+93 PEQEKAMLDYVEQG

-122 SQKYIDL
+122 SPKYIDL

-144 ENILPTHTIM
+144 DNILPTHPIM

-198 GKGKIFYTAW
+198 GKGKVFYTAW

-218 GFHNLLERGIR
+218 GFQNLLERGIR
-229 WAIGDNPTKAGTF
+229 WATNGDLSKVPAF
-242 ADQPEMTSIPKNL
+242 SDQTLMTELPKNL
-255 KPFDYVEAD
+255 KPFEYVEAD
-264 VPFYPADKQW
+264 VPFYPANKQW
-274 GKMGKNIKQMQKP
+274 GKMGENIRKMQKP
-287 LEPKESQKHFSIPEG
+287 LDPKESQKHYIMPEG
-302 FELQLFASDPDLQ
+302 FELKLFASEPDLE

-343 PGQGR
+343 QGQGR

-358 GDNIAD
+358 GDNVAD
-364 KFTIFADKLSIP
+364 KFTTFADKLSIP

-399 TNGDDKADEKRVLF
+399 TNGDDIADERKVLF

-439 VGYAGFAGEVGGEKQ
+439 VGYAGFAGTVGDEKQ

-465 DGSKIDF
+465 DGSKIEF

-484 LSEEGFLFGS
+484 LSEEGILFGS

-499 PSVFLPIPNRYYEKV
+499 PSVHLPIPNRYYEKV

-527 NVAMYPITKQVR
+527 SAPIHPITKQIR
-539 QVDYHDHFTAA
+539 QVDHHDKFTAA

-557 ARNYPSTY
+557 ARNYPSDY

-573 EPTGHLI
+573 EPTGHI
-580 ATFPITPEGAS
+580 VATFPITPEGAS
-591 FRTRNA
+591 FTSRNA
-597 FNLVASDDEWSAPIV
+597 FNLVASDDEWSSPIV
-612 AEVGPDGNVWIIDW
+612 AEVGPDGNVWVIDW

-631 QHNPTPSGFK
+631 QHNPTPAGFK
-641 TGKGNAYETSLRDKK
+641 TGKGNAYETNLRDKK
-656 HGRIYRLVHKEGK
+656 HGRIYRLVHKDGK
-669 KSPSI
+669 NNPPLNLST
-674 SLAGADT
+674 ADT
-681 AKLVDTLRNDN
+681 SKLVETLRNDN
-692 FFWRKQAQRILVE
+692 FFWRRHAQRLLVE

-710 AIPALIELVK
+710 AIPALIELAK
-720 ETKLDGTDLT
+720 ETKIDGAGLT
-730 PCAIHALWTLKGL
+730 PCVIHALWTLKGL
-743 GALDNETSDATKV
+743 GALEEENSPATKV
-756 AMNALNHPSAGVR
+756 ALNTLTHASAGVR
-769 LNAIKVLPLK
+769 LNALKVLPLK
-779 ESSLEA
+779 LSSTDA

-795 QAQVRLSALLA
+795 NAQVQLATLLA
-806 ISELPTSDKA
+806 LSDLPPSEQSS
-816 AKAIAQTL
+816 KAISKL
-824 NAPKHP
+824 LKSPKRP
-830 MDKWLIDGATAAAAN
+830 LDKWLLDGVTTAAAN
-845 NAAAFLMT
+845 NDALFLNSVT
-853 VSQKSDPDTKALPS
+853 DKNTPPS
-867 NEVLAVIEKIAE
+867 TELLTIVERVAE
-879 HFARGIPKEGNA
+879 HHARGKPDENIAN
-891 ELLEKLMQADA
+891 LLEKLLQSEPLI
-902 ATQTATLKG
+902 QTATLKG
-911 LAKGWPANQPPELNA
+911 LARGWPANQPPKLDD
-926 RLEKALADLFAKAPV
+926 RTEKALKDLFVVLPI

-948 QLGKKWGSKSLASQ
+948 QLGKKWGSKSLAEQ
-962 SREIVQTY
+962 SKVIVQGF
-970 LKTAADSKQSDED
+970 LKTASDTKQTDTE
-983 RIAAAKQACEFGSS
+983 RISSAKQACEFGAS
-997 DPAVAK
+997 DPEVAK
-1003 AVLEIITAQL
+1003 AVLELITAQL
-1013 SPQASQGL
+1013 SPEVGL
-1021 LEAVSLSDQTETG
+1021 GMLEAVSLSDQSETG
-1034 KEIIDRLP
+1034 NAMVERFPD
-1042 EWTPTL
+1042 WTPNL
-1048 RQSAIRILLSRS
+1048 RQAAIRILLSRAI
-1060 NWIESLLT
+1060 WTEALIASLE
-1068 ALDNNKFRISELSL
+1068 NNKLRISELSL
-1082 DQKQALLQNSDK
+1082 DQKQALLQTGNK
-1094 KIVNKAKTILA
+1094 KITDKAKVILA

-1118 VEEYMFAT
+1118 IDDTMFAT
-1126 TQTGDAAAGKIV
+1126 TQSGDANLGKIV

-1147 QHQGEGTKIG
+1147 QHQGEGVKIG
-1157 PDMTGVAAHPKK
+1157 PDMTGMAAHPK
-1169 EILINIMDPN
+1169 EELLIHIMDPN

-1217 AKKQTVLREDIDE
+1217 AKKQTVLRDDIDE

-1283 NSEDASVE
+1283 HSEEATVE

-1306 PFHLVDPQGEKY
+1306 PFNLVDPQGNKS

-1324 QGANG
+1324 HGTNG

-1339 KLPCNGPATAIHL
+1339 KLACNGPANAIHL
-1352 LSGISGWGYPASN
+1352 LSGISGWGYPATP

-1374 LHYADGK
+1374 LHYDDGK
-1381 TEDHPLK
+1381 TEDHLLK
-1388 NGEAFS
+1388 NGEVFA
-1394 DYIRRIDVPESTFAF
+1394 DYIRKIDVPDSTFAF
-1409 SLRGQQIRYLA
+1409 SLRGQQIRYLT
-1420 VRPKRPTESI
+1420 VRPKRPTEI
-1430 TEIEFVKGADS
+1430 IKDIEFVKGPDI
-1441 TSPIVMAVTVEGA
+1441 TSPIVMAVTVEGP
-1454 ESKEKPQ
+1454 ESKDKPQ

>member
-1 MKSFLLGL
+1 MKKFIFSVSILVAVVFGLG
-9 SLLCSIAIGL
+9 
-19 SLSPAIKAQ
+19 IKTGIRAQ
-28 ETRIKLLYLGDNGHH
+28 DNKIKLLFLGDNGHH
-43 KPMDRFRQILPV
+43 KPNDRFRQIQPV
-55 LAARGIDLV
+55 LAAKGIDLV

-83 VIFANLTKLS
+83 VIFANLTTLS
-93 PEQEKAMLDYVEAG
+93 PEQEKAMLDYVEQG

-122 SQKYIDL
+122 SPKYIDL

-144 ENILPTHTIM
+144 DNILPTHPIM

-169 TKHNPKDRI
+169 TKHNSKDRI

-198 GKGKIFYTAW
+198 GKGKVFYTAW

-218 GFHNLLERGIR
+218 GFQNLLERGIR
-229 WAIGDNPTKAGTF
+229 WATNGDLSKVPAF
-242 ADQPEMTSIPKNL
+242 SDQTLMTELPKNL
-255 KPFDYVEAD
+255 KPFEYVEAD
-264 VPFYPADKQW
+264 VPFYPANKQW
-274 GKMGKNIKQMQKP
+274 GKMGENIRKMQKP
-287 LEPKESQKHFSIPEG
+287 LDPKESQKHYIMPEG
-302 FELQLFASDPDLQ
+302 FELKLFASEPDLE

-343 PGQGR
+343 QGQGR

-358 GDNIAD
+358 GDNVAD
-364 KFTIFADKLSIP
+364 KFTTFADKLSIP

-399 TNGDDKADEKRVLF
+399 TNGDDIADERKVLF

-439 VGYAGFAGEVGGEKQ
+439 VGYAGFAGTVGDEKQ
-454 SFRTGFYRMKP
+454 SFRTGFYRMKS
-465 DGSKIDF
+465 DGSKIEF

-484 LSEEGFLFGS
+484 LSEEGILFGS

-499 PSVFLPIPNRYYEKV
+499 PSVHLPIPNRYYEKV

-527 NVAMYPITKQVR
+527 SAPIHPITKQIR
-539 QVDYHDHFTAA
+539 QVDHHDKFTAA

-557 ARNYPSTY
+557 ARNYPSDY

-573 EPTGHLI
+573 EPTGHI
-580 ATFPITPEGAS
+580 VATFPITPEGAS
-591 FRTRNA
+591 FTSRNA
-597 FNLVASDDEWSAPIV
+597 FNLVASDDEWSSPIV
-612 AEVGPDGNVWIIDW
+612 AEVGPDGNVWVIDW

-631 QHNPTPSGFK
+631 QHNPTPAGFK
-641 TGKGNAYETSLRDKK
+641 TGKGNAYETNLRDKK
-656 HGRIYRLVHKEGK
+656 HGRIYRLVHKDGK
-669 KSPSI
+669 NNPP
-674 SLAGADT
+674 LNLVTADT
-681 AKLVDTLRNDN
+681 SKLVETLRNDN
-692 FFWRKQAQRILVE
+692 FFWRRHAQRLLVE

-710 AIPALIELVK
+710 AIPALIELAK
-720 ETKLDGTDLT
+720 ETKIDGAGLT
-730 PCAIHALWTLKGL
+730 PCVIHALWTLKGL
-743 GALDNETSDATKV
+743 GALEEENSPATKV
-756 AMNALNHPSAGVR
+756 ALNTLTHASAGVR
-769 LNAIKVLPLK
+769 LNALKVLPLK
-779 ESSLEA
+779 LSSTDA

-795 QAQVRLSALLA
+795 NAQVQLATLLA
-806 ISELPTSDKA
+806 LSDLPPSEQSS
-816 AKAIAQTL
+816 KAISKL
-824 NAPKHP
+824 LKSPKRP
-830 MDKWLIDGATAAAAN
+830 LDKWLLDGVTTAAAN
-845 NAAAFLMT
+845 NDALFLNSVT
-853 VSQKSDPDTKALPS
+853 DKNTPPS
-867 NEVLAVIEKIAE
+867 TELLTIVERVAE
-879 HFARGIPKEGNA
+879 HHARGKPDENIAN
-891 ELLEKLMQADA
+891 LLEKLLQSEPLI
-902 ATQTATLKG
+902 QTATLKG
-911 LAKGWPANQPPELNA
+911 LARGWPANQPPKLND
-926 RLEKALADLFAKAPV
+926 RTEKALKDLFVVLPI

-948 QLGKKWGSKSLASQ
+948 QLGKKWGSKSLAEQ
-962 SREIVQTY
+962 SKVIVQGF
-970 LKTAADSKQSDED
+970 LKTASDTKQTDTE
-983 RIAAAKQACEFGSS
+983 RISSAKQACEFGAS
-997 DPAVAK
+997 DPEVAK
-1003 AVLEIITAQL
+1003 AVLELITAQL
-1013 SPQASQGL
+1013 SPEVGL
-1021 LEAVSLSDQTETG
+1021 GMLEAVSLSDQSETG
-1034 KEIIDRLP
+1034 NAMVERFPD
-1042 EWTPTL
+1042 WTPNL
-1048 RQSAIRILLSRS
+1048 RQTAIRILLSRAI
-1060 NWIESLLT
+1060 WTEALIASLEV
-1068 ALDNNKFRISELSL
+1068 NKLRISELSL
-1082 DQKQALLQNSDK
+1082 DQKQALLQTGNK
-1094 KIVNKAKTILA
+1094 KITDKAKVLLA

-1118 VEEYMFAT
+1118 IDDTMFAT
-1126 TQTGDAAAGKIV
+1126 TQSGDANLGKIV

-1147 QHQGEGTKIG
+1147 QHQGEGVKIG
-1157 PDMTGVAAHPKK
+1157 PDMTGMAAHPKK
-1169 EILINIMDPN
+1169 ELLIHIMDPN

-1217 AKKQTVLREDIDE
+1217 AKKQTVLRDDIDE

-1283 NSEDASVE
+1283 HSEEATVE

-1306 PFHLVDPQGEKY
+1306 PFNLVDPQGDKY

-1324 QGANG
+1324 NGTNG

-1339 KLPCNGPATAIHL
+1339 KLACNGPANAIHL
-1352 LSGISGWGYPASN
+1352 LSGISGWGFPATP

-1381 TEDHPLK
+1381 TEDHLLK
-1388 NGEAFS
+1388 NGEVFA
-1394 DYIRRIDVPESTFAF
+1394 DYIRKIDVPDSTFAF

-1420 VRPKRPTESI
+1420 VRPKRPTEI
-1430 TEIEFVKGADS
+1430 IKDIEFVKGPDT
-1441 TSPIVMAVTVEGA
+1441 TSPIVMAVTVEGP
-1454 ESKEKPQ
+1454 ESKDKPQ

>member
-1 MKSFLLGL
+1 MKKLIFSVSILVAVVFGLG
-9 SLLCSIAIGL
+9 
-19 SLSPAIKAQ
+19 IKTGIRAQ
-28 ETRIKLLYLGDNGHH
+28 DNKIKLLFLGDNGHH
-43 KPMDRFRQILPV
+43 KPNDRFRQIQPV
-55 LAARGIDLV
+55 LAAKGIDLV

-83 VIFANLTKLS
+83 VIFANLTTLS
-93 PEQEKAMLDYVEAG
+93 PEQEKAMLDYVEQG

-122 SQKYIDL
+122 SPKYIDL

-144 ENILPTHTIM
+144 DNILPTHPIM

-198 GKGKIFYTAW
+198 GKGKVFYTAW

-218 GFHNLLERGIR
+218 GFQNLLERGIR
-229 WAIGDNPTKAGTF
+229 WATNGDLSKVPAF
-242 ADQPEMTSIPKNL
+242 SDQTLMTELPKNL
-255 KPFDYVEAD
+255 KPFEYVEAD
-264 VPFYPADKQW
+264 VPFYPANKQW
-274 GKMGKNIKQMQKP
+274 GKMGENIRKMQKP
-287 LEPKESQKHFSIPEG
+287 LDPKESQKHYIMPEG
-302 FELQLFASDPDLQ
+302 FELKLFASEPDLE

-343 PGQGR
+343 QGLGR

-358 GDNIAD
+358 GDNVAD
-364 KFTIFADKLSIP
+364 KFTTFADKLSIP

-399 TNGDDKADEKRVLF
+399 TNGDDKADERKVLF

-439 VGYAGFAGEVGGEKQ
+439 VGYAGFAGTVGDEKQ
-454 SFRTGFYRMKP
+454 SFRTGFYRMKS
-465 DGSKIDF
+465 DGSKIEF

-484 LSEEGFLFGS
+484 LSEEGILFGS

-499 PSVFLPIPNRYYEKV
+499 PSVHLPIPNRYYEKV

-527 NVAMYPITKQVR
+527 SAPIHPITKQIR
-539 QVDYHDHFTAA
+539 QVDHHDKFTAA

-557 ARNYPSTY
+557 ARNYPSDY

-573 EPTGHLI
+573 EPTGHI
-580 ATFPITPEGAS
+580 VATFPITPEGAS
-591 FRTRNA
+591 FTSRNA
-597 FNLVASDDEWSAPIV
+597 FNLVASDDEWSSPIV
-612 AEVGPDGNVWIIDW
+612 AEVGPDGNVWVIDW

-631 QHNPTPSGFK
+631 QHNPTPAGFK
-641 TGKGNAYETSLRDKK
+641 TGKGNAYETNLRDKK

-669 KSPSI
+669 NSPNVN
-674 SLAGADT
+674 LTTADSS
-681 AKLVDTLRNDN
+681 KLVETLRNDN
-692 FFWRKQAQRILVE
+692 FFWRRHAQRLLVE

-710 AIPALIELVK
+710 AIPALIEIAK
-720 ETKLDGTDLT
+720 ETKIDGAGLT
-730 PCAIHALWTLKGL
+730 PCVIHALWTLKGL
-743 GALDNETSDATKV
+743 GALEEENSPATKV
-756 AMNALNHPSAGVR
+756 ALNTLTHASAGVR
-769 LNAIKVLPLK
+769 LNALKVLPLK
-779 ESSLEA
+779 LSSTDA

-795 QAQVRLSALLA
+795 NAQVQLATLLA
-806 ISELPTSDKA
+806 LSDLPPSEQSS
-816 AKAIAQTL
+816 KAISKL
-824 NAPKHP
+824 LKSPKRP
-830 MDKWLIDGATAAAAN
+830 LDKWLLDGVTTAAAN
-845 NAAAFLMT
+845 NDALFLNSVT
-853 VSQKSDPDTKALPS
+853 EKSTPPS
-867 NEVLAVIEKIAE
+867 IELLTIIERVAE
-879 HFARGIPKEGNA
+879 HHARGKPDESIAN
-891 ELLEKLMQADA
+891 LLEKLLQSEPLI
-902 ATQTATLKG
+902 QTATLKG
-911 LAKGWPANQPPELNA
+911 LARGWPANQPPKLDD
-926 RLEKALADLFAKAPV
+926 RTEKALKDLFVVLPI

-948 QLGKKWGSKSLASQ
+948 QLGKKWGSKSLAEQ
-962 SREIVQTY
+962 SKVIVQGF
-970 LKTAADSKQSDED
+970 LKTASDTKQTDTE
-983 RIAAAKQACEFGSS
+983 RISSAKQACEFGAS
-997 DPAVAK
+997 DPEVAK
-1003 AVLEIITAQL
+1003 AVLELITAQL
-1013 SPQASQGL
+1013 SPEVGL
-1021 LEAVSLSDQTETG
+1021 GMLEAVSLSDQSETG
-1034 KEIIDRLP
+1034 NAMVERFPD
-1042 EWTPTL
+1042 WTPNL
-1048 RQSAIRILLSRS
+1048 RQTAIRILLSRTI
-1060 NWIESLLT
+1060 WTEALIASLEV
-1068 ALDNNKFRISELSL
+1068 NKLRISELSL
-1082 DQKQALLQNSDK
+1082 DQKQALLQTGNK
-1094 KIVNKAKTILA
+1094 KITDKAKVILA

-1118 VEEYMFAT
+1118 IDDSMFAT
-1126 TQTGDAAAGKIV
+1126 TQSGDANLGKIV

-1147 QHQGEGTKIG
+1147 QHQGEGVKIG
-1157 PDMTGVAAHPKK
+1157 PDMTGMAAHPKK
-1169 EILINIMDPN
+1169 ELLIHIMDPN

-1217 AKKQTVLREDIDE
+1217 AKKQTVLRDDIDE

-1271 KVATI
+1271 KIATI

-1283 NSEDASVE
+1283 HSEEATVE

-1306 PFHLVDPQGEKY
+1306 PFNLVDPQGDKY

-1324 QGANG
+1324 HGTNG

-1339 KLPCNGPATAIHL
+1339 KLACNGPANAIHL
-1352 LSGISGWGYPASN
+1352 LSGISGWGFPATP

-1374 LHYADGK
+1374 LHYDDGK
-1381 TEDHPLK
+1381 TEDHLLK
-1388 NGEAFS
+1388 NGEVFA
-1394 DYIRRIDVPESTFAF
+1394 DYIRKIDVPDSTFAF
-1409 SLRGQQIRYLA
+1409 LLRGQQIRYLA
-1420 VRPKRPTESI
+1420 VRPKRPTEI
-1430 TEIEFVKGADS
+1430 IKDIEFVKGSDG
-1441 TSPIVMAVTVEGA
+1441 TSPIVMAVTVEGP
-1454 ESKEKPQ
+1454 ESKDKPQ

>member
-1 MKSFLLGL
+1 MKKFIFSVSILVAVVFGLG
-9 SLLCSIAIGL
+9 
-19 SLSPAIKAQ
+19 IKTGIRAQ
-28 ETRIKLLYLGDNGHH
+28 DNKIKLLFLGDNGHH
-43 KPMDRFRQILPV
+43 KPNDRFRQIQPV
-55 LAARGIDLV
+55 LAAKGIDLV

-83 VIFANLTKLS
+83 VIFANLTTLS
-93 PEQEKAMLDYVEAG
+93 PEQEKAMLDYVEQG

-122 SQKYIDL
+122 SPKYIDL

-144 ENILPTHTIM
+144 ENILPTHPIM

-198 GKGKIFYTAW
+198 GKGKVFYTAW

-218 GFHNLLERGIR
+218 GFQNLLERGIR
-229 WAIGDNPTKAGTF
+229 WATNGDLSKVPAF
-242 ADQPEMTSIPKNL
+242 SDQTLMTELPKNL
-255 KPFDYVEAD
+255 KPFEYVEAD
-264 VPFYPADKQW
+264 VPFYPANKQW
-274 GKMGKNIKQMQKP
+274 GKMGENIRKMQKP
-287 LEPKESQKHFSIPEG
+287 LDPKESQKHYIMPEG
-302 FELQLFASDPDLQ
+302 FELKLFASEPDLE

-343 PGQGR
+343 QGQGR

-358 GDNIAD
+358 GDNVAD
-364 KFTIFADKLSIP
+364 KFTTFADKLSIP

-399 TNGDDKADEKRVLF
+399 INGDDIADERKVLF

-439 VGYAGFAGEVGGEKQ
+439 VGYAGFAGTVGDEKQ
-454 SFRTGFYRMKP
+454 SFRTGFYRMKS
-465 DGSKIDF
+465 DGSKIEF

-484 LSEEGFLFGS
+484 LSEEGILFGS

-499 PSVFLPIPNRYYEKV
+499 PSVHLPIPNRYYEKV

-527 NVAMYPITKQVR
+527 SAPIHPITKQIR
-539 QVDYHDHFTAA
+539 QVDHHDKFTAA

-557 ARNYPSTY
+557 ARNYPSDY

-573 EPTGHLI
+573 EPTGHI
-580 ATFPITPEGAS
+580 VATFPITPEGAS
-591 FRTRNA
+591 FTSRNA
-597 FNLVASDDEWSAPIV
+597 FNLVASDDEWSSPIV
-612 AEVGPDGNVWIIDW
+612 AEVGPDGNVWVIDW

-631 QHNPTPSGFK
+631 QHNPTPAGFK
-641 TGKGNAYETSLRDKK
+641 TGKGNAYETNLRDKK
-656 HGRIYRLVHKEGK
+656 HGRIYRLVHKDGK
-669 KSPSI
+669 NNPPLNLST
-674 SLAGADT
+674 ADT
-681 AKLVDTLRNDN
+681 SKLVETLRNDN
-692 FFWRKQAQRILVE
+692 FFWRRHAQRLLVE

-710 AIPALIELVK
+710 AIPALIELAK
-720 ETKLDGTDLT
+720 ETKIDGAGLT
-730 PCAIHALWTLKGL
+730 PCVIHALWTLKGL
-743 GALDNETSDATKV
+743 GALEEENSPATKV
-756 AMNALNHPSAGVR
+756 ALNTLTHASAGVR
-769 LNAIKVLPLK
+769 LNALKVLPLK
-779 ESSLEA
+779 LSSTDA

-795 QAQVRLSALLA
+795 NAQVQLATLLA
-806 ISELPTSDKA
+806 LSDLPPSEQSS
-816 AKAIAQTL
+816 KAISKL
-824 NAPKHP
+824 LKSPKRP
-830 MDKWLIDGATAAAAN
+830 LDKWLLDGVTTAAAN
-845 NAAAFLMT
+845 NDALFLNSVT
-853 VSQKSDPDTKALPS
+853 DKNTPPS
-867 NEVLAVIEKIAE
+867 TELLTIVERVAE
-879 HFARGIPKEGNA
+879 HHARGKPDENIAN
-891 ELLEKLMQADA
+891 LLEKLLQSEPLI
-902 ATQTATLKG
+902 QTATLKG
-911 LAKGWPANQPPELNA
+911 LARGWPANQPPKLDD
-926 RLEKALADLFAKAPV
+926 RTEKALKDLFVVLPI

-948 QLGKKWGSKSLASQ
+948 QLGKKWGSKSLAEQ
-962 SREIVQTY
+962 SKVIVQGF
-970 LKTAADSKQSDED
+970 LKTASDTKQTDTE
-983 RIAAAKQACEFGSS
+983 RISSAKQACEFGAS
-997 DPAVAK
+997 DPEVAK
-1003 AVLEIITAQL
+1003 AILELITAQL
-1013 SPQASQGL
+1013 SPEVGL
-1021 LEAVSLSDQTETG
+1021 GMLEAVSLSDQSETG
-1034 KEIIDRLP
+1034 NAMVERFPD
-1042 EWTPTL
+1042 WTPNL
-1048 RQSAIRILLSRS
+1048 RQTAIRILLSRAI
-1060 NWIESLLT
+1060 WTEALIASLEV
-1068 ALDNNKFRISELSL
+1068 NKLRISELSL
-1082 DQKQALLQNSDK
+1082 DQKQALLQTGNK
-1094 KIVNKAKTILA
+1094 KITDKAKVILA

-1118 VEEYMFAT
+1118 IDDTMFAT
-1126 TQTGDAAAGKIV
+1126 TQSGDANLGKIV

-1147 QHQGEGTKIG
+1147 QHQGEGVKIG
-1157 PDMTGVAAHPKK
+1157 PDMTGMAAHPKK
-1169 EILINIMDPN
+1169 ELLIHIMDPN

-1217 AKKQTVLREDIDE
+1217 AKKQTVLRDDIDE

-1283 NSEDASVE
+1283 HSEEATVE

-1306 PFHLVDPQGEKY
+1306 PFNLVDPQGDKY

-1324 QGANG
+1324 NGTNG

-1339 KLPCNGPATAIHL
+1339 KLACNGPANAIHL
-1352 LSGISGWGYPASN
+1352 LSGISGWGYPATP

-1374 LHYADGK
+1374 LHYDDGK
-1381 TEDHPLK
+1381 TEDHLLK
-1388 NGEAFS
+1388 NGEVFA
-1394 DYIRRIDVPESTFAF
+1394 DYIRKIDVPDSTFAF

-1420 VRPKRPTESI
+1420 VRPNRPTEI
-1430 TEIEFVKGADS
+1430 IKDIEFVKGPDA
-1441 TSPIVMAVTVEGA
+1441 TSPIVMAVTVEGP
-1454 ESKEKPQ
+1454 ESKDKPQ

>member
-1 MKSFLLGL
+1 MKKFIFSVSILVAVVFGLG
-9 SLLCSIAIGL
+9 
-19 SLSPAIKAQ
+19 IKTGIRAQ
-28 ETRIKLLYLGDNGHH
+28 DNKIKLLFLGDNGHH
-43 KPMDRFRQILPV
+43 KPNDRFRQIQPV
-55 LAARGIDLV
+55 LAAKGIDLV

-83 VIFANLTKLS
+83 VIFANLTTLS
-93 PEQEKAMLDYVEAG
+93 PEQEKAMLDYVEQG

-122 SQKYIDL
+122 SPKYIDL

-144 ENILPTHTIM
+144 DNILPTHPIM

-198 GKGKIFYTAW
+198 GKGKVFYTAW

-218 GFHNLLERGIR
+218 GFQNLLERGIR
-229 WAIGDNPTKAGTF
+229 WATNGDLSKVPAF
-242 ADQPEMTSIPKNL
+242 SDQTLMTELPKNL
-255 KPFDYVEAD
+255 KPFEYVEAD
-264 VPFYPADKQW
+264 VPFYPANKQW
-274 GKMGKNIKQMQKP
+274 GKMGENIRKMQKP
-287 LEPKESQKHFSIPEG
+287 LDPKESQKHYIMPEG
-302 FELQLFASDPDLQ
+302 FELKLFASEPDLE

-343 PGQGR
+343 QGQGR

-358 GDNIAD
+358 GDNVAD
-364 KFTIFADKLSIP
+364 KFTTFADKLSIP

-399 TNGDDKADEKRVLF
+399 TNGDDIADERKVLF

-439 VGYAGFAGEVGGEKQ
+439 VGYAGFAGTVGDEKQ
-454 SFRTGFYRMKP
+454 SFRTGFYRMKS
-465 DGSKIDF
+465 DGSKIEF

-484 LSEEGFLFGS
+484 LSEEGILFGS

-499 PSVFLPIPNRYYEKV
+499 PSVHLPIPNRYYEKV

-527 NVAMYPITKQVR
+527 SAPIHPITKQIR
-539 QVDYHDHFTAA
+539 QVDHHDKFTAA

-557 ARNYPSTY
+557 ARNYPSDY

-573 EPTGHLI
+573 EPTGHI
-580 ATFPITPEGAS
+580 VATFPITPEGAS
-591 FRTRNA
+591 FTSRNA
-597 FNLVASDDEWSAPIV
+597 FNLVASDDEWSSPIV
-612 AEVGPDGNVWIIDW
+612 AEVGPDGNVWVIDW

-631 QHNPTPSGFK
+631 QHNPTPAGFK
-641 TGKGNAYETSLRDKK
+641 TGKGNAYETNLRDKK
-656 HGRIYRLVHKEGK
+656 HGRIYRLVHKDGK
-669 KSPSI
+669 NNPPLN
-674 SLAGADT
+674 LATADT
-681 AKLVDTLRNDN
+681 SKLVETLRNDN
-692 FFWRKQAQRILVE
+692 FFWRRHAQRLLVE

-710 AIPALIELVK
+710 AIPALIELAK
-720 ETKLDGTDLT
+720 ETKIDGAGLT
-730 PCAIHALWTLKGL
+730 PCVIHALWTLKGL
-743 GALDNETSDATKV
+743 GALEDENSPATKV
-756 AMNALNHPSAGVR
+756 ALNTLTHASAGVR
-769 LNAIKVLPLK
+769 LNALKVLPLK
-779 ESSLEA
+779 LSSTDA

-795 QAQVRLSALLA
+795 NAQVQLATLLA
-806 ISELPTSDKA
+806 LSDLPPSEQSS
-816 AKAIAQTL
+816 KAISKL
-824 NAPKHP
+824 LKSPKRP
-830 MDKWLIDGATAAAAN
+830 LDKWLLDGVTTAAAN
-845 NAAAFLMT
+845 NDALFLNSVT
-853 VSQKSDPDTKALPS
+853 DKNTPPS
-867 NEVLAVIEKIAE
+867 TELLTIVERVAE
-879 HFARGIPKEGNA
+879 HHARGKPDENIAN
-891 ELLEKLMQADA
+891 LLEKLLQSEPLI
-902 ATQTATLKG
+902 QTATLKG
-911 LAKGWPANQPPELNA
+911 LARGWPANQPPKLDD
-926 RLEKALADLFAKAPV
+926 RTEKALKDLFVVLPI

-948 QLGKKWGSKSLASQ
+948 QLGKKWGSKSLAEQ
-962 SREIVQTY
+962 SKVIVQGF
-970 LKTAADSKQSDED
+970 LKAASDTKQTDIE
-983 RIAAAKQACEFGSS
+983 RISSAKQACEFGAS
-997 DPAVAK
+997 DPEVAK
-1003 AVLEIITAQL
+1003 AILELITAQL
-1013 SPQASQGL
+1013 SPEVGL
-1021 LEAVSLSDQTETG
+1021 GMLEAVSLSDQSETG
-1034 KEIIDRLP
+1034 NAMVERFPD
-1042 EWTPTL
+1042 WTPNL
-1048 RQSAIRILLSRS
+1048 RQTAIRILLSRAI
-1060 NWIESLLT
+1060 WTEALIASLEV
-1068 ALDNNKFRISELSL
+1068 NKLRISELSL
-1082 DQKQALLQNSDK
+1082 DQKQALLQTGNK
-1094 KIVNKAKTILA
+1094 KITDKAKVILA

-1118 VEEYMFAT
+1118 IDDTMFAT
-1126 TQTGDAAAGKIV
+1126 TQSGDANLGKIV

-1147 QHQGEGTKIG
+1147 QHQGEGVKIG
-1157 PDMTGVAAHPKK
+1157 PDMTGMAAHPKK
-1169 EILINIMDPN
+1169 ELLIHIMDPN

-1217 AKKQTVLREDIDE
+1217 AKKQTVLRDDIDE

-1283 NSEDASVE
+1283 HSEEATVE

-1306 PFHLVDPQGEKY
+1306 PFNLVDPQGDKY

-1324 QGANG
+1324 NGTNG

-1339 KLPCNGPATAIHL
+1339 KLACNGPANAIHL
-1352 LSGISGWGYPASN
+1352 LSGISGWGFPATP

-1374 LHYADGK
+1374 LHYDDGK
-1381 TEDHPLK
+1381 TEDHLLK
-1388 NGEAFS
+1388 NGEVFA
-1394 DYIRRIDVPESTFAF
+1394 DYIRKIDVPDSTFAF

-1420 VRPKRPTESI
+1420 VRPKRPTEI
-1430 TEIEFVKGADS
+1430 IKDIEFVKGPDA
-1441 TSPIVMAVTVEGA
+1441 TSPIVMAVTVEGP
-1454 ESKEKPQ
+1454 ESKDKPQ